1 MGGVVV
7 VGLRVVGP
15 LGGVVLVARSVG
27 VRGEGV
33 VRWVGT
39 FSASHVL
46 CPADN

>member
-1 MGGVVV
+1 MGGVAV

-15 LGGVVLVARSVG
+15 LGVVMLVARSVG

-39 FSASHVL
+39 LSASRVL
-46 CPADN
+46 RPADN